1 MAVSCASDFVA
12 EANKEATDKRRFKY
26 SKVLGRG
33 GLGTV
38 MLAYDNQNNR
48 DVAVKC
54 VKASHSSIG
63 AHLSLLISGNLARG
77 CNFDEVE
84 T

>member
-12 EANKEATDKRRFKY
+12 EANEEATDKRRFKY

-48 DVAVKC
+48 DVAVKWE
-54 VKASHSSIG
+54 G
-63 AHLSLLISGNLARG
+63 LS
-77 CNFDEVE
+77 
-84 T
+84 